1 MIILSLLKYSKGTQL
16 LSIGPLKEVKIMDI
30 NGNKLEGI
38 IRPFDEYWSVILV
51 CEAING

>member
-1 MIILSLLKYSKGTQL
+1 LIILSLLKYSKEL
-16 LSIGPLKEVKIMDI
+16 NLSIGPPKEVKIMDI

-38 IRPFDEYWSVILV
+38 IGPFDEYSSVVLV